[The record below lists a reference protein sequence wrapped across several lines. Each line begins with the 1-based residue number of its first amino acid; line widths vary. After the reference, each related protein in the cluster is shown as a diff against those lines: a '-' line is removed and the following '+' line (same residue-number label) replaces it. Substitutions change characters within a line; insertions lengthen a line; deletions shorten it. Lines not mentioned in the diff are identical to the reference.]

1 MSQVK
6 IKRQFRAVTATI
18 ATSTSSSTTVRMDD
32 MLYAAVQVPAL
43 ATSGAVLQV
52 WGNSTDTG
60 AFTQLYG
67 SDGNAATITV
77 NANGTN
83 VATAYGLPQ
92 AAYGVPYIKLVTT
105 STNATTA
112 AAVVMIKS

>member
-6 IKRQFRAVTATI
+6 IKRQFRTVSASI
-18 ATSTSSSTTVRMDD
+18 ATATSSSTTIRMDD

-43 ATSGAVLQV
+43 AASGAVLQV
-52 WGNSTDTG
+52 WGNATETG
-60 AFTQLYG
+60 TFTQLYG
-67 SDGNAATITV
+67 ADGVAATVTV

-83 VATAYGLPQ
+83 VGTAYGLPA
-92 AAYGVPYIKLVTT
+92 AAYGVPYIKLVAT
-105 STNATTA
+105 STNATA